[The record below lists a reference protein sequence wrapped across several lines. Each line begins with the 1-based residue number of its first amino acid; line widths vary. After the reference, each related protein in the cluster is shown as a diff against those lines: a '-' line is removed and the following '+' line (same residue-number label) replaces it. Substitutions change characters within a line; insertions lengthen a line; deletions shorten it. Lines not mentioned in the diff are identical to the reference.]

1 MFAIY
6 ELIIIFGSPIV
17 FAIGG
22 FIFCKE
28 RLFKENNIRHSVTQ
42 ILFAITFSSSC
53 TMFEL
58 IIFEIMDIL
67 NYGSRYI
74 YWKVMLYTMLL
85 MCIIVLPI
93 AISVSFLKSFC
104 QTKRNYVILFSIIF
118 YSIYIFM
125 FWKIGENFP
134 FLNAKYSFFSIEQA
148 ISRVGI
154 IGVTVM
160 ALLSGFGAVNAPYTC
175 MTYFLKPITETSIAN
190 MYKKVKQNQ
199 SMIASKKLKYQQLED
214 ELNRSAFTR
223 SYESPSNIFHRF
235 LNSVSNSNTHVK
247 NQMDELTNE
256 IYELE
261 EFAKYLE
268 IEYKEQTYWKER
280 ADYSKT
286 LQGKYFNV
294 LGYFFSIYCVWK
306 IFISTV
312 NIIFNRVGKVDPVT
326 KLIEIAVK
334 HMGYNI
340 DVPFWSQ
347 QLSFI
352 IIGVIAV
359 TSVRGLLITMS
370 KFVYAISSKKYAH
383 IIVLFMA
390 QVMGMY
396 FVSSVLLIRMNMP
409 HEYRAII
416 TEVVGNLQFNFY
428 HRWFDVIFLIAAIVS
443 ILFLYLAHRNVRVKN
458 DI

>member
-1 MFAIY
+1 
-6 ELIIIFGSPIV
+6 
-17 FAIGG
+17 
-22 FIFCKE
+22 
-28 RLFKENNIRHSVTQ
+28 
-42 ILFAITFSSSC
+42 
-53 TMFEL
+53 
-58 IIFEIMDIL
+58 
-67 NYGSRYI
+67 
-74 YWKVMLYTMLL
+74 
-85 MCIIVLPI
+85 
-93 AISVSFLKSFC
+93 
-104 QTKRNYVILFSIIF
+104 
-118 YSIYIFM
+118 M

-261 EFAKYLE
+261 EFSKYLE
-268 IEYKEQTYWKER
+268 IEYKEQIYWKER

-306 IFISTV
+306 IFISAV

-334 HMGYNI
+334 HMGYDI
-340 DVPFWSQ
+340 DIPFWSQ

-390 QVMGMY
+390 QVM
-396 FVSSVLLIRMNMP
+396 VSFIVTFLDIIEKFFTGNVLCFICSSHTN
-409 HEYRAII
+409 EYAPRI
-416 TEVVGNLQFNFY
+416 
-428 HRWFDVIFLIAAIVS
+428 
-443 ILFLYLAHRNVRVKN
+443 
-458 DI
+458 